1 MCYRKNNFKKTL
13 DNKTLDMY
21 NKAEVI
27 DVTYAEVYKEFL
39 SSTKIDKTLI
49 SDFRPCC
56 HPYFPIEID
65 NAILVYL
72 QDKSII
78 VYVNK

>member
-1 MCYRKNNFKKTL
+1 M
-13 DNKTLDMY
+13 
-21 NKAEVI
+21 
-27 DVTYAEVYKEFL
+27 TYAEVYKEFL